1 MLQISKWEH
10 KKCEVEIIVKG
21 RYFSV
26 NRNDLEIE
34 SNVANWVQI
43 FDKCNLEKQKCRQK
57 LTPNAGYNNNVGYL
71 CKMI

>member
-1 MLQISKWEH
+1 M
-10 KKCEVEIIVKG
+10 EIIVKG

-43 FDKCNLEKQKCRQK
+43 FEKCNLEKQKCRQK
-57 LTPNAGYNNNVGYL
+57 LTPNAGYNNN
-71 CKMI
+71 